1 VRSEGGKRKRD
12 SSGAERNPGKES
24 ATAGPAF
31 EQGSRKQTRRGEASE
46 ATEQPRPS
54 PLTPH
59 PSLSFAT
66 PLVQQKLARIGIHKL
81 SDLVTHLPLRY
92 EDETRIVSIHDAL
105 SGETVQVEGTVVE
118 THIRFRPGRQ
128 LVSEVDD
135 GSGRLMM
142 RFFNFYPSQKNAL
155 APGAKVRVMG
165 EIRQGFFGAE
175 MVHPRFRVLR
185 GEAPLPQ
192 ALTPVYSTTAGLGQ
206 EVLRKLAARALGS
219 ADLADALPEPVRRK
233 LKLLPLDEAIRL
245 LHNPPPDVDAQALLD
260 GSHPAWRRVK
270 FDELLAQQLSMRL
283 HHERRNR
290 VRAHPLLQHSK
301 MSKAL
306 LAALPFRLTRAQARV
321 LTDIRTDL
329 TRPHPMQRLL
339 QGDVGSGKTIVAA
352 LAALQAIE
360 SGYQAAVMAPTE
372 ILAEQ
377 HYRQFA
383 AWLAPLGVEVV
394 WLTGSLKKKERE
406 KALAE
411 ISSGKAALAIGT
423 HALFQDEVAFSKLG
437 LAIVDEQHR
446 FGVHQRL
453 ALRQKGSRGDAQ
465 VQPHQLMMS
474 ATPIPRTLA
483 MSYYADLDV
492 SVIDELPPGRTPVLT
507 KLLSDTRRNEVI
519 QRVRD
524 ACLAGRQAYW
534 VCPLIEEPD
543 TGARSRD
550 PLAGWDRGG
559 DAAARPG
566 AMELQT
572 KVRARREALQLQTAI
587 DTYQDLAATFP
598 ELKVGLVHGR
608 LPNQEKAQVM
618 TAFQANEIQL
628 LVATTV
634 IEVGVDAPN
643 ASLMVIEHAERMGL
657 SQLHQLRGRVGRGS
671 QSSVCILLYQNPLS
685 QNARERLR
693 IIFENTDGFEIA
705 RHDLRLRGPGELL
718 GARQSGVPMLRF
730 ADLEKDID
738 LLEAARTLAPQ
749 LLRDHQ
755 ANAELHLERWLG
767 GRQELL
773 KV

>member
-1 VRSEGGKRKRD
+1 M
-12 SSGAERNPGKES
+12 
-24 ATAGPAF
+24 
-31 EQGSRKQTRRGEASE
+31 
-46 ATEQPRPS
+46 
-54 PLTPH
+54 
-59 PSLSFAT
+59 
-66 PLVQQKLARIGIHKL
+66 

-92 EDETRIVSIHDAL
+92 EDETRIVSVHDAL
-105 SGETVQVEGTVVE
+105 SGETVQIEGTVVE
-118 THIRFRPGRQ
+118 TQIRFRPGRQ
-128 LVSEVDD
+128 LISEIDD

-155 APGAKVRVMG
+155 SPGAKVRVMG

-175 MVHPRFRVLR
+175 MVHPRFRILR
-185 GEAPLPQ
+185 GEVPLPQ

-206 EVLRKLAARALGS
+206 EVLRKLAARALEQ
-219 ADLADALPEPVRRK
+219 ADLADTLPQLVIKK

-245 LHNPPPDVDAQALLD
+245 LHNPTPDVDAQSLLD
-260 GSHPAWRRVK
+260 GTHAAWRRVK

-283 HHERRNR
+283 HYERRNS
-290 VRAHPLLQHSK
+290 VRAHPLLQYSN
-301 MSKAL
+301 MSRTL
-306 LAALPFRLTRAQARV
+306 LASVPFKLTRAQTRV
-321 LTDIRTDL
+321 LAEIRTDL

-352 LAALQAIE
+352 LATLQAVE

-377 HYRQFA
+377 HYRKFT
-383 AWLAPLGVEVV
+383 AWLAPLGVEVA
-394 WLTGSLKKKERE
+394 WLAGSLKKKERD
-406 KALAE
+406 KALAD
-411 ISSGKAALAIGT
+411 IASGKAALAIGT
-423 HALFQDEVAFSKLG
+423 HALFQDEVTFGKLG

-453 ALRQKGSRGDAQ
+453 ALRQKGSRAGEA

-519 QRVRD
+519 RRVRD
-524 ACLAGRQAYW
+524 ACLDGRQAYW
-534 VCPLIEEPD
+534 VCPLIEE
-543 TGARSRD
+543 S
-550 PLAGWDRGG
+550 
-559 DAAARPG
+559 
-566 AMELQT
+566 E
-572 KVRARREALQLQTAI
+572 VLQLQTAI
-587 DTYQDLAATFP
+587 DTYQGLLATFP
-598 ELKVGLVHGR
+598 ELNVGLVHGR
-608 LPNQEKAQVM
+608 LPNQEKANVM
-618 TAFQANEIQL
+618 AAFQANATQL

-634 IEVGVDAPN
+634 IEVGLDVPN

-657 SQLHQLRGRVGRGS
+657 SQLHQLRGRVGRDS
-671 QSSVCILLYQNPLS
+671 QSSVCILLYQSPLS

-693 IIFENTDGFEIA
+693 IIFENADGFEIA
-705 RHDLRLRGPGELL
+705 RQDLRLRGPGELL

-755 ANAELHLERWLG
+755 ANAELHLQRWLG